1 MGNEIMTTEQNR
13 AELPSLAIVVP
24 CYNESEVFSY
34 CLNALTDILKDLIN
48 KNKIKANSYV
58 LFIDDGSKDDTWQQI
73 GQACDTS
80 NLVRGLKL
88 SRNKGHQIALLAGLY
103 SVDTDVSISIDADL
117 QDDTNC
123 IYEMLD
129 KYMQGNE
136 IVYGVRNDRTTDTI
150 FKRGTAGLFYTL
162 MTKLGVE
169 QTENHADYRL
179 LSSRALDALKQYKEQ
194 NIYLRGMIPLIGF
207 KSDKV
212 YYTRNE
218 RIAGESKY
226 PLKKMLALALEGIT
240 SLSITPLRL
249 ISVIGFLT
257 CLLSALAGAYVL
269 VDKLLGNTVEGWTS
283 LMIAIFFLG
292 GVQMLSL
299 GVIGEYVG
307 KIYIE
312 SKNRPKFFVEK
323 RISDEKILK

>member
-1 MGNEIMTTEQNR
+1 MSMEQKITEQQR
-13 AELPSLAIVVP
+13 KDKPSLAIVVP
-24 CYNESEVFSY
+24 CYNESEVFGY
-34 CLNALTDILKDLIN
+34 CLNALTDILKDLIS
-48 KNKIKANSYV
+48 KNEIKSNSYV

-73 GQACDTS
+73 EQASNAS
-80 NLVRGLKL
+80 NLVRGIKL

-103 SVDTDVSISIDADL
+103 SVDADVSISIDADL

-194 NIYLRGMIPLIGF
+194 NVYLRGMIPLIGF

-212 YYTRNE
+212 YYTRSE

-249 ISVIGFLT
+249 ISVIGFLI
-257 CLLSALAGAYVL
+257 CLLSALAGIYVL

-299 GVIGEYVG
+299 GVIGEYID

-312 SKNRPKFFVEK
+312 SKNRPKFFIDKSSLGDGNE
-323 RISDEKILK
+323 

>member
-1 MGNEIMTTEQNR
+1 MGDEIMPTEQNR
-13 AELPSLAIVVP
+13 TEQNRTEQPSLAIVVP

-58 LFIDDGSKDDTWQQI
+58 LFVDDGSKDDTWQQI
-73 GQACDTS
+73 EQASNVS
-80 NLVRGLKL
+80 NLVRGVKL

-136 IVYGVRNDRTTDTI
+136 IVYGVRNDRTTDTA

-162 MTKLGVE
+162 MTKLGIE

-179 LSSRALDALKQYKEQ
+179 LSSKALEALKQYKEQ
-194 NIYLRGMIPLIGF
+194 NVYLRGMIPLIGF

-212 YYTRNE
+212 YYTRSE

-226 PLKKMLALALEGIT
+226 PLKKMLA
-240 SLSITPLRL
+240 
-249 ISVIGFLT
+249 
-257 CLLSALAGAYVL
+257 
-269 VDKLLGNTVEGWTS
+269 
-283 LMIAIFFLG
+283 
-292 GVQMLSL
+292 
-299 GVIGEYVG
+299 
-307 KIYIE
+307 
-312 SKNRPKFFVEK
+312 
-323 RISDEKILK
+323 

>member
-1 MGNEIMTTEQNR
+1 
-13 AELPSLAIVVP
+13 
-24 CYNESEVFSY
+24 
-34 CLNALTDILKDLIN
+34 
-48 KNKIKANSYV
+48 
-58 LFIDDGSKDDTWQQI
+58 
-73 GQACDTS
+73 
-80 NLVRGLKL
+80 
-88 SRNKGHQIALLAGLY
+88 
-103 SVDTDVSISIDADL
+103 
-117 QDDTNC
+117 
-123 IYEMLD
+123 
-129 KYMQGNE
+129 
-136 IVYGVRNDRTTDTI
+136 
-150 FKRGTAGLFYTL
+150 

-169 QTENHADYRL
+169 QIENHADYRL
-179 LSSRALDALKQYKEQ
+179 LSSRALDALKQYKEK
-194 NIYLRGMIPLIGF
+194 NVYLRGMIPLIGF

-212 YYTRNE
+212 YYTRSE

-226 PLKKMLALALEGIT
+226 PLKKMLVLALEGIT

-257 CLLSALAGAYVL
+257 CLFSALAGIYVL

>member
-1 MGNEIMTTEQNR
+1 MGNEIMSTEQYR
-13 AELPSLAIVVP
+13 TEQPSLAIVVP
-24 CYNESEVFSY
+24 CYNESEIFSY
-34 CLNALTDILKDLIN
+34 CLNTLTDILEDLIN
-48 KNKIKANSYV
+48 KNKIKPDSYI
-58 LFIDDGSKDDTWQQI
+58 LFVDDGSKDDTWRQI
-73 GQACDTS
+73 EQANNTS
-80 NLVRGLKL
+80 SLIRGIKL

-136 IVYGVRNDRTTDTI
+136 IVYGVRNDRTTDTV

-169 QTENHADYRL
+169 QIENHADYRL
-179 LSSRALDALKQYKEQ
+179 LSSRALDALKQYKEK
-194 NIYLRGMIPLIGF
+194 NVYLRGMIPLIGF

-212 YYTRNE
+212 YYTRSE

-226 PLKKMLALALEGIT
+226 PLKKMLVLALEGIT

-257 CLLSALAGAYVL
+257 CLFSALAGIYVL